1 MRWGR
6 DCRRR
11 FGSAGATGP
20 SGRGRGE
27 RMMQLPLGASR
38 APRLASSRAAAP
50 RIGWGGG
57 APPALSAA
65 WRARSCGQGE
75 TRTE

>member
-1 MRWGR
+1 M
-6 DCRRR
+6 
-11 FGSAGATGP
+11 
-20 SGRGRGE
+20 RGRLDPAGGGGGE

-38 APRLASSRAAAP
+38 APRLAGSRAAAP

-57 APPALSAA
+57 PPALGAA